1 MKRRFIIS
9 ILACILLSY
18 TQPTSAF
25 INPVRARSG
34 MVASSNEV
42 ASKVG
47 VEILKRG
54 GNAVDA
60 AVAVGL
66 ALAVTFPQ
74 AGNLGGGGFMVIH
87 LADGRSTT
95 IDYREVAP
103 AKAQR
108 NMYLDSQ
115 GNPIPEASTVGYLS
129 SGVPGTVAGLALA
142 LQKYGT
148 MKWSDIIEPARRL
161 ATDGFVISPWLSD
174 TLRNNGKLLERFNES
189 RRIFL
194 KDGKYYDEG
203 EIFKQPELAKT
214 LDRLKKE
221 GPREFYEGRTA
232 QLIVK
237 DMKANGGMITF
248 QDLRDYKPIER
259 LPLKGTYR
267 GYEILTMSPP
277 SSGGVAL
284 LEMLNVL
291 ENYDIAAMGDQS
303 SEKYH
308 VLIET
313 MRRAFADRAEFMGD
327 PDFVKVPITGLISKS
342 YAAEIKKSIDI
353 SKATPSDKI
362 GHGTPPINESKETT
376 HYTVVDAKG
385 NAVSNTYTLN
395 GWFGSGATVSGA
407 GFLLNNEMDD
417 FAVKPGA
424 PNAYGLVQG
433 ENNAI
438 AAGKRPLSSMTP
450 TIVLKEGKLFL
461 TVGSPGG
468 PTIINQMVQVIINT
482 IDHGMNIQEAIN
494 APRLHQQWLPD
505 VIFYEPFAISKDV
518 LTALKAKGHTFFD
531 RASYLGDVQAIMI
544 DLKTGERLGG
554 SDPRGQEG
562 RACGY

>member
-1 MKRRFIIS
+1 MKHKLIIS
-9 ILACILLSY
+9 FIAFILLSHAL
-18 TQPTSAF
+18 PASAF
-25 INPVRARSG
+25 INPVRARFG

-47 VEILKRG
+47 LEILKRG

-66 ALAVTFPQ
+66 ALAVVFPE
-74 AGNLGGGGFMVIH
+74 AGNLGGGGFMIIH
-87 LADGRSTT
+87 LADGRNTA

-103 AKAQR
+103 AKAR
-108 NMYLDSQ
+108 HNMYLDIQ
-115 GNPIPEASTVGYLS
+115 GNPIPEASNAGYLS
-129 SGVPGTVAGLALA
+129 AGVPGTVAGLALA
-142 LQKYGT
+142 LKKYGT
-148 MKWSDIIEPARRL
+148 MKWAEVIEPARRL
-161 ATDGFVISPWLSD
+161 AADGFVVSPWLSD
-174 TLRNNGKLLERFNES
+174 NLRSNSKLLERFAVS

-194 KDGKYYDEG
+194 KDGKYYNEG
-203 EIFKQPELAKT
+203 DVFKQPELSKT
-214 LDRLKKE
+214 LERLKKE

-232 QLIVK
+232 QLIAE
-237 DMKANGGMITF
+237 DMKANGGMIDL
-248 QDLRDYKPIER
+248 QDLKNYKPVER
-259 LPLKGTYR
+259 LPLRGTYR
-267 GYEILTMSPP
+267 GYEILTMPPP

-284 LEMLNVL
+284 LEMLNIL
-291 ENYDIAAMGDQS
+291 EHYDVAAMGDQS

-308 VLIET
+308 LLIET

-327 PDFVKVPITGLISKS
+327 PDFVKVPVAGLTSKN
-342 YAAEIKKSIDI
+342 YALEIKKSIDMF
-353 SKATPSDKI
+353 KATPSDKI
-362 GHGTPPINESKETT
+362 RHGTPPSNESKETT

-395 GWFGSGATVSGA
+395 GRFGSGATVSGA

-424 PNAYGLVQG
+424 ANAYGLVQG
-433 ENNAI
+433 QNNAI

-450 TIVLKEGKLFL
+450 TMVLKEGKLYL
-461 TVGSPGG
+461 AVGSPGG
-468 PTIINQMVQVIINT
+468 PTIINQMVQVIINA

-494 APRLHQQWLPD
+494 APRLHHQWLPD
-505 VIFYEPFAISKDV
+505 VTIYEPFAISKDV
-518 LTALKAKGHTFFD
+518 LTALKAKGHKFAD
-531 RASYLGDVQAIMI
+531 RASYLGDVQAVMI

-554 SDPRGQEG
+554 SDPRSQEG

>member
-1 MKRRFIIS
+1 MKRRIIVS
-9 ILACILLSY
+9 LIACILLSY
-18 TQPTSAF
+18 TQPATAF

-47 VEILKRG
+47 VAILKQG

-87 LADGRSTT
+87 LSDGRSTT

-103 AKAQR
+103 AKAHR
-108 NMYLDSQ
+108 NMYLDGQ
-115 GNPIPEASTVGYLS
+115 GNPIPGASTVGYLS

-148 MKWSDIIEPARRL
+148 MKWADVIEPARRL
-161 ATDGFVISPWLSD
+161 ATDGFVVSPWLSD
-174 TLRNNGKLLERFNES
+174 NLRNNGKLLERFTES
-189 RRIFL
+189 KRIFL
-194 KDGKYYDEG
+194 KEGKYYNEG
-203 EIFKQPELAKT
+203 EILKQPEMAKT
-214 LDRLKKE
+214 LDRMKKE

-232 QLIVK
+232 QLIAD
-237 DMKANGGMITF
+237 DMKANGGLITL
-248 QDLRDYKPIER
+248 QDLKNYKPVER
-259 LPLKGTYR
+259 LPLKGAYR
-267 GYEILTMSPP
+267 GYEILTMPPP

-284 LEMLNVL
+284 LEMLNIL

-327 PDFVKVPITGLISKS
+327 PDFVKVPVAGLTSKA

-353 SKATPSDKI
+353 SKATPSEKV
-362 GHGTPPINESKETT
+362 GHGTPPVNESKETT
-376 HYTVVDAKG
+376 HYTIVDANG

-417 FAVKPGA
+417 FAAKPGS
-424 PNAYGLVQG
+424 PNAYGLIQG
-433 ENNAI
+433 ENDAI

-450 TIVLKEGKLFL
+450 TMVLKDGKLFL
-461 TVGSPGG
+461 AVGSPGG

-482 IDHGMNIQEAIN
+482 IDHGMNVQEAVN
-494 APRLHQQWLPD
+494 APRLHHQWQPD
-505 VIFYEPFAISKDV
+505 VTFYEPFAISKDV
-518 LTALKAKGHTFFD
+518 LTALKAKGQKFFD
-531 RASYLGDVQAIMI
+531 HTSYLGDVQAVMI

>member
-1 MKRRFIIS
+1 MKRGLVIS
-9 ILACILLSY
+9 LIAFILLSY
-18 TQPTSAF
+18 AQPTVAF

-34 MVASSNEV
+34 MVASSDEI

-47 VEILKRG
+47 VEILKQG

-66 ALAVTFPQ
+66 ALAVTLPQ
-74 AGNLGGGGFMVIH
+74 AGNIGGGGFMVIH
-87 LADGRSTT
+87 LADGRNTT

-103 AKAQR
+103 AKAKH

-115 GNPIPEASTVGYLS
+115 GNPIPEASTIGYLS
-129 SGVPGTVAGLALA
+129 AGVPGTIAGLALA

-148 MKWSDIIEPARRL
+148 MKWADVIEPARKL
-161 ATDGFVISPWLSD
+161 ATDGFAISPWLAD
-174 TLRNNGKLLERFNES
+174 TLRGNSKLLERFPAS

-194 KDGKYYDEG
+194 NDGKYYNGG
-203 EIFKQPELAKT
+203 ELFKQPELAKT
-214 LDRLKKE
+214 LERLKKE
-221 GPREFYEGRTA
+221 GSREFYEGRTA
-232 QLIVK
+232 QLIAEE
-237 DMKANGGMITF
+237 MKANGGMITL
-248 QDLRDYKPIER
+248 QDLKDYKPLER
-259 LPLKGTYR
+259 LPLRGTYR
-267 GYEILTMSPP
+267 GYEILTMPPP

-284 LEMLNVL
+284 LEMLNIL
-291 ENYDIAAMGDQS
+291 EHYDIAAMGDQS

-308 VLIET
+308 LLIET

-327 PDFVKVPITGLISKS
+327 PDFVKVPVAGLISKS
-342 YAAEIKKSIDI
+342 YALELKKSIDP

-362 GHGTPPINESKETT
+362 GHGTPPANESKETT
-376 HYTVVDAKG
+376 HYTIVDAKG

-424 PNAYGLVQG
+424 ANAYGLVQG
-433 ENNAI
+433 QNNAI

-450 TIVLKEGKLFL
+450 TIVLKEGKLYL
-461 TVGSPGG
+461 AVGSPGG
-468 PTIINQMVQVIINT
+468 PTIINQMLQVIVNT

-494 APRLHQQWLPD
+494 APRLHHQWFPD
-505 VIFYEPFAISKDV
+505 YTVYEPFAVSKDV
-518 LTALKAKGHTFFD
+518 LTALKAKGHAFSG
-531 RASYLGDVQAIMI
+531 RAFYLGDVQAVMV

-554 SDPRGQEG
+554 SDPRGQDG